1 MISIV
6 QSSFIAFFL
15 NLDLSL
21 RFIGNQQFSTT
32 FLQSHLL
39 SFSFW

>member
-15 NLDLSL
+15 NLD
-21 RFIGNQQFSTT
+21 FIGIQQFSTT
-32 FLQSHLL
+32 ILQSHLL